1 MPTALVR
8 FLHNG
13 RKQEKAAGTS
23 LSPAED
29 RNAARG
35 TVRGF
40 QVNTPTSAIEN
51 LLSKSR
57 SENLSLE
64 KDRRRAKRHRTELPA
79 RFRIYLPSCPE
90 RSSVDIPAQIIDLS
104 RTGIGL
110 LADSVE
116 DGGMHIMHPW
126 PATSEQC
133 LLEIKILVG
142 ETPLILHGKA
152 AWYAQHKEKK
162 PFGFRIGVELLHLT
176 AELKDSIRE
185 LIALKAGGKN
195 VSLPEPD

>member
-1 MPTALVR
+1 MNTAT
-8 FLHNG
+8 N
-13 RKQEKAAGTS
+13 
-23 LSPAED
+23 
-29 RNAARG
+29 
-35 TVRGF
+35 
-40 QVNTPTSAIEN
+40 AIEN

-57 SENLSLE
+57 SENASPE
-64 KDRRRAKRHRTELPA
+64 KDRRRTKRHRMELPA

-90 RSSVDIPAQIIDLS
+90 RASADIPAQIIDLS

-116 DGGMHIMHPW
+116 DRGMHIMHPW

-133 LLEIKILVG
+133 LLEIKILWA
-142 ETPLILHGKA
+142 ETSLTLHGKA
-152 AWYAQHKEKK
+152 AWYSQHKEKK
-162 PFGFRIGVELLHLT
+162 PFGFRIGVELVHVT

-195 VSLPEPD
+195 VSSAEPD